1 MKTKIVLWGANEA
14 DEKLLIGV
22 ELVDKENKV
31 LIHKIP
37 EAAATEEVYK
47 MMMDSWREGKEM
59 TWPAEKEEIIRE
71 LSVAEGLLPDD
82 IKVERTDVISR
93 AKAEWH
99 FVVLSSKLYDMYNGE
114 VDDFKDKV
122 EKLKDF
128 DNTLWEELK
137 SFWTKVQNQVQDKN
151 LFRQHAGKLR
161 AKTNELFDAM
171 KSMKKTADT
180 EFKKQSKT
188 VVKEFKEKLAA
199 IDEKVEKGLGLKP
212 IFEELKKLQAKVKDA
227 AFTRD
232 DRNDIW
238 KKIDKSFKAVKEKR
252 FGDSGNGGN
261 SGASRLEGRYNGLI
275 SAINRMQGSI
285 KKDNQEKSF
294 QTKRIN
300 VADGQLEAQLR
311 QAKLVMVDERINSK
325 QVKLDDMLK
334 TKVELEQ
341 RMEREKVKETARAE
355 KAKSKEVAN
364 ELKAKI
370 KEEIAAKQS
379 NRTPEEEAELK
390 KAADT
395 IAATKKKRAEKE
407 TVKEAPKSTGEK
419 VEELLTAAAPKA
431 DAKSEEPKKEEAK
444 EEKKEESLMGAITAT
459 MSEALENVADT
470 VKAISSVVS
479 DKVEDK
485 VDEVKASLSDND
497 KGGEGSGSILD
508 AVKDAVSDTIEKV
521 KDAGESV
528 VDALESK
535 MEEEKVGDKAKSI
548 MDKITSTVEEAV
560 EKVKDAGESL
570 VDAVESKME
579 EEKVGD
585 KAKSIIDKFTSTVEE
600 AVEKVKDVSAKVADE
615 VEEKIS
621 DVKESMADS
630 KEEKAEAKSETK
642 SEGFMGALTGT
653 IDEVVDTA
661 KDLGEV
667 VSDKLDDITG
677 EEE

>member
-1 MKTKIVLWGANEA
+1 MPNLDEGTKLTLIIYIEIISRTQNISNKRKATDATPYRKLSSIMKTKIVLWGANEA

-59 TWPAEKEEIIRE
+59 NWPAEKVEIIRE

-99 FVVLSSKLYDMYNGE
+99 FVVLSSKLYEMYNGE
-114 VDDFKDKV
+114 VDDFKEKV
-122 EKLKDF
+122 ETLTDF
-128 DNTLWEELK
+128 DGALWEELK

-151 LFRQHAGKLR
+151 LFREHAGKLR
-161 AKTNELFDAM
+161 AKTNELFDSM
-171 KSMKKTADT
+171 KAMKKTADT

-199 IDEKVEKGLGLKP
+199 IDEKIEKGLGLKP

-252 FGDSGNGGN
+252 FGASGEGNN

-285 KKDNQEKSF
+285 KKDTQEKNF

-300 VADGQLEAQLR
+300 TTDGQLEAQIR
-311 QAKLVMVDERINSK
+311 QAKLVMIDERINSK

-341 RMEREKVKETARAE
+341 RMEREKVKEAARAE

-370 KEEIAAKQS
+370 QEEIAAKQS

-390 KAADT
+390 KAADV
-395 IAATKKKRAEKE
+395 IAATKKKRAE
-407 TVKEAPKSTGEK
+407 KEAPKSTGEK
-419 VEELLTAAAPKA
+419 VEELLTAEAPKA
-431 DAKSEEPKKEEAK
+431 EAKKEDTKKEAPKKEEAK
-444 EEKKEESLMGAITAT
+444 EESLLGAITAS
-459 MSEALENVADT
+459 MGEALENVTDT
-470 VKAISSVVS
+470 VKAISTVVS

-485 VDEVKASLSDND
+485 VDEVRANLSDNE

-508 AVKDAVSDTIEKV
+508 SLKDAVSDTIEKV

-528 VDALESK
+528 VDAVEDK
-535 MEEEKVGDKAKSI
+535 MEEEKVGDKAKSF
-548 MDKITSTVEEAV
+548 MDKVSSTVE
-560 EKVKDAGESL
+560 
-570 VDAVESKME
+570 DAVDKM
-579 EEKVGD
+579 K
-585 KAKSIIDKFTSTVEE
+585 E
-600 AVEKVKDVSAKVADE
+600 AGAKVAEE
-615 VEEKIS
+615 VEDKVN
-621 DVKESMADS
+621 DVKDSMTDS
-630 KEEKAEAKSETK
+630 KDDKSDTKTASKAG
-642 SEGFMGALTGT
+642 GFMGALTGM
-653 IDEVVDTA
+653 IDEVVDAA

-667 VSDKLDDITG
+667 VADKLDDITG

>member
-47 MMMDSWREGKEM
+47 MMMDNWREGKEM

-99 FVVLSSKLYDMYNGE
+99 FVVLSSKLYEMYNGE

-122 EKLKDF
+122 ETLTNF
-128 DNTLWEELK
+128 DNALWEELK
-137 SFWTKVQNQVQDKN
+137 TFWTKVQNQVQDKN

-171 KSMKKTADT
+171 KAMKKTADT
-180 EFKKQSKT
+180 EFKKQSKS

-199 IDEKVEKGLGLKP
+199 IDEKIEKGLGLKP

-238 KKIDKSFKAVKEKR
+238 KKIDKSFKVVKEKR
-252 FGDSGNGGN
+252 FGESGKSGN
-261 SGASRLEGRYNGLI
+261 SGVNRLDGRYNGLM

-285 KKDNQEKSF
+285 KKDTQDKDF

-300 VADGQLEAQLR
+300 DTDGQLEAQIR
-311 QAKLVMVDERINSK
+311 QAKLVMIDERINSK
-325 QVKLDDMLK
+325 QIKLDDMLK

-341 RMEREKVKETARAE
+341 RMEREKVKEAARAE

-370 KEEIAAKQS
+370 QEEIAAKQS
-379 NRTPEEEAELK
+379 NRTPEQEAELK

-395 IAATKKKRAEKE
+395 IAATKKKRAEKS
-407 TVKEAPKSTGEK
+407 TANEASKSTGEK
-419 VEELLTAAAPKA
+419 VDELLTTAAPKEETKSEET
-431 DAKSEEPKKEEAK
+431 KSEEPKKEE
-444 EEKKEESLMGAITAT
+444 SIMGAITST
-459 MSEALENVADT
+459 MGEALGNVADT
-470 VKAISSVVS
+470 VMAISSVVS

-485 VDEVKASLSDND
+485 IDDVKASLSDSD

-508 AVKDAVSDTIEKV
+508 SLKDAVTDTIEKV

-528 VDALESK
+528 VDAVEDK
-535 MEEEKVGDKAKSI
+535 MEEEKVGDKAKSL
-548 MDKITSTVEEAV
+548 MDKITSTVE
-560 EKVKDAGESL
+560 
-570 VDAVESKME
+570 DAV
-579 EEKVGD
+579 D
-585 KAKSIIDKFTSTVEE
+585 R
-600 AVEKVKDVSAKVADE
+600 VKDVSAKVADG
-615 VEEKIS
+615 VEDTVN
-621 DVKESMADS
+621 DVKDSMTDG
-630 KEEKAEAKSETK
+630 KEGKSDNKTA
-642 SEGFMGALTGT
+642 SLAGGFMGALTGM
-653 IDEVVDTA
+653 IDEVVEVA
-661 KDLGEV
+661 KDLGDV
-667 VSDKLDDITG
+667 VADKLDDITG

>member
-99 FVVLSSKLYDMYNGE
+99 FVVLSSKLYEMYNGE

-122 EKLKDF
+122 ETLTDF

-137 SFWTKVQNQVQDKN
+137 TFWTKVQNQVQDKN

-171 KSMKKTADT
+171 KAMKKTADT

-188 VVKEFKEKLAA
+188 VVKEFKDKLAA
-199 IDEKVEKGLGLKP
+199 IDEKIEKGLGLKP

-238 KKIDKSFKAVKEKR
+238 KKIDKSFKIVKEKR
-252 FGDSGNGGN
+252 FGENGKSSN
-261 SGASRLEGRYNGLI
+261 SGVSRLDGRYNGLM

-285 KKDNQEKSF
+285 KKDTQDKNF

-300 VADGQLEAQLR
+300 DTDGQLEAQIR
-311 QAKLVMVDERINSK
+311 QAKLVMIDERINSK
-325 QVKLDDMLK
+325 QIKLDDMLK

-341 RMEREKVKETARAE
+341 RMEREKVKEAARAE

-370 KEEIAAKQS
+370 QEEIAAKQS

-395 IAATKKKRAEKE
+395 IAATKKKRAEKS
-407 TVKEAPKSTGEK
+407 TANEAPKSTGEK
-419 VEELLTAAAPKA
+419 VEELLTTAPPTA
-431 DAKSEEPKKEEAK
+431 ETKSEKPKPEEPKKEEGKK
-444 EEKKEESLMGAITAT
+444 EEKEESLLGAITAT
-459 MSEALENVADT
+459 MGEALENVTDT
-470 VKAISSVVS
+470 VMAISSVVA
-479 DKVEDK
+479 DKVEGK

-508 AVKDAVSDTIEKV
+508 TLKDAVSDTIDKV

-528 VDALESK
+528 VDAVEDK

-548 MDKITSTVEEAV
+548 MDKITSTVE
-560 EKVKDAGESL
+560 
-570 VDAVESKME
+570 DAVER
-579 EEKVGD
+579 
-585 KAKSIIDKFTSTVEE
+585 
-600 AVEKVKDVSAKVADE
+600 VKDVSAKVADG
-615 VEEKIS
+615 VEDTVK
-621 DVKESMADS
+621 DVKDSMTDS
-630 KEEKAEAKSETK
+630 KEDKSDAKSG
-642 SEGFMGALTGT
+642 SLAGGFMGAFTGM
-653 IDEVVDTA
+653 IDEVVEVA
-661 KDLGEV
+661 KDLGDV
-667 VSDKLDDITG
+667 VADKLDDITG

>member
-47 MMMDSWREGKEM
+47 MMMDSWRDGKEM
-59 TWPAEKEEIIRE
+59 TWPAERVEIIRE
-71 LSVAEGLLPDD
+71 LTVAEGLLPDD

-99 FVVLSSKLYDMYNGE
+99 FVVLSSKLYEMYNGE

-122 EKLKDF
+122 ETLTNF
-128 DNTLWEELK
+128 DSTLWEELK

-151 LFRQHAGKLR
+151 LFREHAGKLR
-161 AKTNELFDAM
+161 AKTNELFDSM
-171 KSMKKTADT
+171 KAMKKTADT
-180 EFKKQSKT
+180 EFKKQSK
-188 VVKEFKEKLAA
+188 VVIKEFKEKLAV
-199 IDEKVEKGLGLKP
+199 IDDKIEKGLGLKP

-252 FGDSGNGGN
+252 FGASGASNN
-261 SGASRLEGRYNGLI
+261 SGASRLDGRYNGLI

-285 KKDNQEKSF
+285 KKDTQEKNF

-300 VADGQLEAQLR
+300 DTDGQLEAQIR
-311 QAKLVMVDERINSK
+311 QAKLVMIDERINSK

-334 TKVELEQ
+334 TKIELEQ
-341 RMEREKVKETARAE
+341 RIEREKVKEAARAE
-355 KAKSKEVAN
+355 KAKSKEVAK

-370 KEEIAAKQS
+370 QEEIAAKQS

-395 IAATKKKRAEKE
+395 IAATKKKRAEKAVLIE
-407 TVKEAPKSTGEK
+407 KPKSTGEK
-419 VEELLTAAAPKA
+419 VEELLTSAAPEA
-431 DAKSEEPKKEEAK
+431 DAKAEEAKKEESQQAEAK
-444 EEKKEESLMGAITAT
+444 DESLMGAITAT
-459 MSEALENVADT
+459 MGEALENVTDT
-470 VKAISSVVS
+470 VMAISSVVT

-485 VDEVKASLSDND
+485 VAEMKSSLSDSD
-497 KGGEGSGSILD
+497 KGEGSGSILD

-521 KDAGESV
+521 KDAGESL
-528 VDALESK
+528 VDAVEDK
-535 MEEEKVGDKAKSI
+535 MEEEKIGDKAKSI
-548 MDKITSTVEEAV
+548 MGKITSNVE
-560 EKVKDAGESL
+560 
-570 VDAVESKME
+570 DAV
-579 EEKVGD
+579 D
-585 KAKSIIDKFTSTVEE
+585 
-600 AVEKVKDVSAKVADE
+600 KVKDVGAKVADE
-615 VEEKIS
+615 VGEKVS
-621 DVKESMADS
+621 DVKESLTDN
-630 KEEKAEAKSETK
+630 KEENAEVKSKAKTVAVA
-642 SEGFMGALTGT
+642 GGLMGALTGM
-653 IDEVVDTA
+653 IDDVVDAA
-661 KDLGEV
+661 KELGETV
-667 VSDKLDDITG
+667 ADKLEDITG